1 MTEAEESAARAAFR
15 ARPCTYGLPACR
27 VCFGAGR
34 LGKRLH
40 AGCYDMTTCTACNGR
55 GVVGVP

>member
-15 ARPCTYGLPACR
+15 ALPSNVGTPQCIRCR
-27 VCFGAGR
+27 GAGR
-34 LGKRLH
+34 TFRRVWG
-40 AGCYDMTTCTACNGR
+40 GGYDADPCTACNGR